1 MEGIFL
7 VLVGGAL
14 FAQSWYILGLYSEG
28 RTMGVFV
35 GGLGLASLIAITL
48 SPMLLQDTNTKGV
61 ALNADFVV
69 AATMVMKSLIV
80 LWAVYAVGVAAHGI
94 LDFDERPIGFYCAF
108 LAVVTFASFL
118 FFALRLQGTYSDGTW
133 LALSAATLA
142 LSVVATIVCFYLA
155 FGFGVLR
162 LVAGWSVLLGGIVAG
177 LIGVSVLTTL
187 IFHVRVTPLP

>member
-14 FAQSWYILGLYSEG
+14 FAQSWYVLGLYSEG

-48 SPMLLQDTNTKGV
+48 SPMLLQETNTKGV

-94 LDFDERPIGFYCAF
+94 LDFDERPIGFYSAF
-108 LAVVTFASFL
+108 LAVATFASFL
-118 FFALRLQGTYSDGTW
+118 YFAIKFQGTYSDGTW
-133 LALSAATLA
+133 LGLSAAALV
-142 LSVVATIVCFYLA
+142 LSVVATVVCFYLA

-162 LVAGWSVLLGGIVAG
+162 LVAGWSALLGGIVVA
-177 LIGVSVLTTL
+177 LIGVAVLTTL
-187 IFHVRVTPLP
+187 ISNVEVTPLP